1 MSINRLRHSLK
12 SCLDMLLRM
21 LHSLS
26 IITLNNI
33 SQSDDHTIT
42 NSLKEGGHVMV
53 FLDRSVVIEDG
64 QLGAGLDMEVV
75 GGAGVVVVVDDGG
88 QEDAE
93 YLQVGQPGLEP
104 GLGDEPV
111 SGL

>member
-1 MSINRLRHSLK
+1 MI
-12 SCLDMLLRM
+12 
-21 LHSLS
+21 
-26 IITLNNI
+26 
-33 SQSDDHTIT
+33 
-42 NSLKEGGHVMV
+42 

-93 YLQVGQPGLEP
+93 YLQVRQPGLHRSHLAQLTRRRRRM
-104 GLGDEPV
+104 GLP
-111 SGL
+111 